1 MATDLTIEQQLR
13 RWALNWEIDDND
25 WTIQALKQLCEAV
38 ALEHGRNV
46 SRFLHDQQCMSS
58 APSVVA
64 AINAALDR
72 IQQEDRDG
80 D

>member
-38 ALEHGRNV
+38 AAAG
-46 SRFLHDQQCMSS
+46 MT
-58 APSVVA
+58 SVYNDWLPDDSEVNGC
-64 AINAALDR
+64 IHAALDR
-72 IQQEDRDG
+72 IQQEG
-80 D
+80 NSE